1 MNRNEKQ
8 KGLAVAA
15 AVMVIGMAF
24 FAFPNSASAQGN
36 APVANR
42 QQVQPIFESK
52 KGWKFEDESLIFFNR
67 SPNPDGTRFIR
78 WKDYTWVIT
87 STQIVVIDPRPYGT
101 QVQGLRNQMTD
112 KGPQSDKDLMD
123 DLKDQAKDIR
133 HAKDPNHRGGLPFN
147 LNVGLGFRF

>member
-1 MNRNEKQ
+1 MNRNTKQ
-8 KGLAVAA
+8 NGLALAA
-15 AVMVIGMAF
+15 AVMVIGVAF
-24 FAFPNSASAQGN
+24 FAFPSSASAQEG
-36 APVANR
+36 ARAVSR
-42 QQVQPIFESK
+42 KVQPIFESK
-52 KGWKFEDESLIFFNR
+52 KGWKFEDDSLIFFNR

-133 HAKDPNHRGGLPFN
+133 HAKDPNHRSLPFD
-147 LNVGLGFRF
+147 LNIGLGFRF